1 MDVYRDSIHIDYDD
15 IIIKIQNVDIINYK
29 ENRLIKMI
37 VMK

>member
-1 MDVYRDSIHIDYDD
+1 MDVYRDSLDIDWDD
-15 IIIKIQNVDIINYK
+15 IVIKIPNVNIINYK